1 MTKGKILGQSPTS
14 CPQGQE
20 KSGGF
25 AAAFFL
31 VKYISSRSA
40 TFLLLAEIIRIPI
53 CVCVFT
59 KCRNQGCAGAK
70 LNRNIQQD
78 KTSDIIIERVVCC
91 CPIFHDRPD
100 IVLCIVSSVFIILIS
115 ICIAL
120 NGQAL
125 KSKL

>member
-1 MTKGKILGQSPTS
+1 MVNASVMFVAAKQFIPPRSGDGEANKIY
-14 CPQGQE
+14 
-20 KSGGF
+20 F
-25 AAAFFL
+25 
-31 VKYISSRSA
+31 ISVA
-40 TFLLLAEIIRIPI
+40 NLLAEIIRIPI